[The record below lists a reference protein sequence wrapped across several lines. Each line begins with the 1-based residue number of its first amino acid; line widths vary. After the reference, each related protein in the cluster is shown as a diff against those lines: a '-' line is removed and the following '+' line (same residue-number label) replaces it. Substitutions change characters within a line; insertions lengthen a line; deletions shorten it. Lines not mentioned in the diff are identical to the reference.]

1 MGQFFDIMTIAVTI
15 IVVFLLIITAIHS
28 SVRLVQITIG
38 RKSGLNK
45 KDTDQSSVA
54 PKNFVSENQLDTKK
68 KSPDL
73 DELCAI
79 YKKKFL
85 TRKPLSK
92 RARVDIEQENLDLIR
107 QLLFIIEPKASICGY
122 INSIVKDH
130 LEKCKPEIRKL
141 YNEKHADN
149 GN

>member
-15 IVVFLLIITAIHS
+15 IVVFLLIITAIH
-28 SVRLVQITIG
+28 
-38 RKSGLNK
+38 
-45 KDTDQSSVA
+45 TDQSSVA
-54 PKNFVSENQLDTKK
+54 PKNFVSENQLETKK

>member
-1 MGQFFDIMTIAVTI
+1 MGQFFDIMTIVVTI

-45 KDTDQSSVA
+45 KDTGQSSVVK
-54 PKNFVSENQLDTKK
+54 KNFVSENQPETKK

-85 TRKPLSK
+85 THKPLSK
-92 RARVDIEQENLDLIR
+92 RARIEIERENLNLIK
-107 QLLFIIEPKASICGY
+107 QLLFVIEPKASMCGY
-122 INSIVKDH
+122 INSIVEDH
-130 LEKCKPEIRKL
+130 LEKCKPEIIKL
-141 YNEKHADN
+141 YKEKQSDY

>member
-1 MGQFFDIMTIAVTI
+1 MEQIFNILTIAVI
-15 IVVFLLIITAIHS
+15 SVGVLLLIITAIHC
-28 SVRLVQITIG
+28 SVRLVQMTIG
-38 RKSGLNK
+38 KKSGLNK
-45 KDTDQSSVA
+45 KDTAQSSVA
-54 PKNFVSENQLDTKK
+54 PKNFVSENQLETKK

-92 RARVDIEQENLDLIR
+92 RARVDIEQENLNLIK
-107 QLLFIIEPKASICGY
+107 QLLFVIEPKASMCGY

-130 LEKCKPEIRKL
+130 LEKCRPEIIKL

>member
-1 MGQFFDIMTIAVTI
+1 MGQIFNILTIAVI
-15 IVVFLLIITAIHS
+15 SVGVILLIITAIHS

-45 KDTDQSSVA
+45 KDTAQSSVA
-54 PKNFVSENQLDTKK
+54 PKNFVSENQPETKK

-92 RARVDIEQENLDLIR
+92 RARVDIEQENLNLIK
-107 QLLFIIEPKASICGY
+107 QLLFVIEPKASMCGY

-130 LEKCKPEIRKL
+130 LEKCRPEIIKL
-141 YNEKHADN
+141 YNEKCSDN
-149 GN
+149 GK

>member
-45 KDTDQSSVA
+45 KDIAQSNVA
-54 PKNFVSENQLDTKK
+54 EKNSASEKRLEKKEESPALDK
-68 KSPDL
+68 
-73 DELCAI
+73 LCAI
-79 YKKKFL
+79 YKEKYL
-85 TRKPLSK
+85 TRKSLEK
-92 RARVDIEQENLDLIR
+92 RGQVYIEQENINLIK
-107 QLLFIIEPKASICGY
+107 QILFVLAPKASVSGY
-122 INSIVKDH
+122 INNVVNEH
-130 LEKCKPEIRKL
+130 LEKCKPEIIKL
-141 YNEKHADN
+141 YKEKRADN

>member
-1 MGQFFDIMTIAVTI
+1 MGHFFDIMTIAVTI

-54 PKNFVSENQLDTKK
+54 PKNFVSENQPETKK

-73 DELCAI
+73 DESCAI

-85 TRKPLSK
+85 TRKPL
-92 RARVDIEQENLDLIR
+92 
-107 QLLFIIEPKASICGY
+107 
-122 INSIVKDH
+122 
-130 LEKCKPEIRKL
+130 
-141 YNEKHADN
+141 
-149 GN
+149 

>member
-54 PKNFVSENQLDTKK
+54 QKTLYQKINLRQRKNH
-68 KSPDL
+68 
-73 DELCAI
+73 
-79 YKKKFL
+79 L
-85 TRKPLSK
+85 TLMSCVPFIK
-92 RARVDIEQENLDLIR
+92 R
-107 QLLFIIEPKASICGY
+107 
-122 INSIVKDH
+122 NS
-130 LEKCKPEIRKL
+130 
-141 YNEKHADN
+141 
-149 GN
+149 

>member
-1 MGQFFDIMTIAVTI
+1 MGHFFDIMTIVVTI
-15 IVVFLLIITAIHS
+15 IVVFLLIITTIHS

-54 PKNFVSENQLDTKK
+54 PKNFVSENQLETKK

-85 TRKPLSK
+85 TLKPLEK
-92 RARVDIEQENLDLIR
+92 RTQVYIEQKNVDLIK
-107 QLLFIIEPKASICGY
+107 QLLLIIEPKASISGY
-122 INSIVKDH
+122 IDSIVKEH
-130 LEKCKPEIRKL
+130 LEKCKPEIIKL
-141 YNEKHADN
+141 YKEKQSDY